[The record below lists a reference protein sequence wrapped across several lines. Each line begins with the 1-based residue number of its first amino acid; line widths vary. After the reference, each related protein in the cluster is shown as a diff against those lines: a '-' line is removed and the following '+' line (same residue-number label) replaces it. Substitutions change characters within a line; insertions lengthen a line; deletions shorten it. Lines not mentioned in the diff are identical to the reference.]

1 MKCCLS
7 GRNVLEKRSVK
18 TTSTPLHVTPGGPG
32 AAAQHA
38 GLAVPREMVRHRFVE
53 GDTAAAPGAEHLTPA
68 PRAGAGAA
76 AGARAHVSY
85 PGTLNIKPAE
95 LLSLAVLDLLLMS
108 SVMSYNL
115 LMVYPM
121 VLAMT

>member
-18 TTSTPLHVTPGGPG
+18 TTFTPLHVTPGGPG

-38 GLAVPREMVRHRFVE
+38 GLAVPREVVRHGFVE
-53 GDTAAAPGAEHLTPA
+53 GDTAAPGAEHLA
-68 PRAGAGAA
+68 PGAGAGAA

-85 PGTLNIKPAE
+85 PGL
-95 LLSLAVLDLLLMS
+95 
-108 SVMSYNL
+108 
-115 LMVYPM
+115 
-121 VLAMT
+121 

>member
-38 GLAVPREMVRHRFVE
+38 GLAVPREVVRHGFVE
-53 GDTAAAPGAEHLTPA
+53 GDTAAPGAEHLAPA

-85 PGTLNIKPAE
+85 PGL
-95 LLSLAVLDLLLMS
+95 
-108 SVMSYNL
+108 
-115 LMVYPM
+115 
-121 VLAMT
+121 